1 MSFIKSSYDAYKL
14 VEALEQQTQ
23 EREVSMARSNA
34 AAILD
39 KSIILRDILTKEPNK
54 AQGLKPWIESK
65 ITTATNNVV
74 MIHDYLKYYPTIKA
88 KYKEIKEEVTKD
100 EVDMVIAS
108 LNNMIHKSNEIGEMM
123 VYMRDHNTELEPW
136 VSSKLQTAK
145 DNVSAVYDYMVY
157 NPDLNESTD
166 LTERE
171 KKFSLIPT
179 SHKAAYHNM
188 PSAPL
193 KKDTYIGDLK
203 GQISSTQLANI
214 KKDWANK
221 TKNDL
226 TPELLKFIAK
236 LDLPTR
242 VAIGQANIN
251 VLSKL
256 VKEEV
261 DLEETSLSS
270 IHKMKEDGKTSEEIA
285 KELKLNASL
294 VKKILGEEVELEEIE
309 LKEFTDAEIAQLKK
323 EFDPL
328 KGKQISTA
336 RANQLSN
343 ILNKLDDGSLDKL
356 KSALIPF
363 VSALAAAKTTQRKFR
378 DVKITNIKVPGLEGM
393 AEETAAEKLQAKQ
406 KKNKIIQQ
414 PQIDKTAA
422 DVVDVTKPGGGF
434 GPTLAVERKIVDTVN
449 MEEKDEFKPH
459 YMYEPK
465 TGKKEWVTTMAKHLE
480 LDKKGWGHESV
491 KEEKNC
497 GCGQTPCITYGKQVD
512 EHIVKVKG
520 GYELKSKSTGKNLG
534 TYPTK
539 AGAEK
544 RERQVQYFKHV
555 NESVQ
560 EAKEATGNLKD
571 ACWTG
576 YTAVG
581 FKMKN
586 GKRVPN
592 CVPKSEAYKGAK
604 KVVENAFKKIKGKK

>member
-1 MSFIKSSYDAYKL
+1 M
-14 VEALEQQTQ
+14 
-23 EREVSMARSNA
+23 EVSTR
-34 AAILD
+34 
-39 KSIILRDILTKEPNK
+39 
-54 AQGLKPWIESK
+54 
-65 ITTATNNVV
+65 
-74 MIHDYLKYYPTIKA
+74 
-88 KYKEIKEEVTKD
+88 
-100 EVDMVIAS
+100 
-108 LNNMIHKSNEIGEMM
+108 
-123 VYMRDHNTELEPW
+123 
-136 VSSKLQTAK
+136 
-145 DNVSAVYDYMVY
+145 
-157 NPDLNESTD
+157 
-166 LTERE
+166 
-171 KKFSLIPT
+171 
-179 SHKAAYHNM
+179 
-188 PSAPL
+188 
-193 KKDTYIGDLK
+193 
-203 GQISSTQLANI
+203 LANI

-294 VKKILGEEVELEEIE
+294 VKKILGEEVELEE
-309 LKEFTDAEIAQLKK
+309 
-323 EFDPL
+323 
-328 KGKQISTA
+328 
-336 RANQLSN
+336 
-343 ILNKLDDGSLDKL
+343 
-356 KSALIPF
+356 
-363 VSALAAAKTTQRKFR
+363 
-378 DVKITNIKVPGLEGM
+378 
-393 AEETAAEKLQAKQ
+393 EETAAEKLQAKQ